1 MVLNTLLWMLACQPQ
16 VPPKK
21 ATSPISIQVLAVQDN
36 VLSRN
41 SSKVPPAL
49 LQTLKSELSQ
59 ANIQPNIVEL
69 PSSFQ
74 SIRQTEQR
82 LEQLSAPVL
91 LIETQAEFF
100 SQLEGRFRWTVSCK
114 LTLMADDKGVLVRE
128 FNTPVFHQFHH
139 EREAE
144 AILAAEEVIRQQL
157 RGLIEDYLR
166 SQSP

>member
-16 VPPKK
+16 IPPKK

>member
-1 MVLNTLLWMLACQPQ
+1 MVLNALLWILACQPQ

-21 ATSPISIQVLAVQDN
+21 ATSPIELQVLAIQDN
-36 VLSRN
+36 VLDRN
-41 SSKVPPAL
+41 SSKVPSAL
-49 LQTLKSELSQ
+49 IQTLKAELSKV
-59 ANIQPNIVEL
+59 NIQPNVLEV
-69 PSSFQ
+69 PQSFQ
-74 SIRQTEQR
+74 SIRHTDQR
-82 LEQLSAPVL
+82 LKQLGAPIL
-91 LIETQAEFF
+91 LIETKAEFF

-139 EREAE
+139 QREAE

>member
-49 LQTLKSELSQ
+49 LQTLKSELSL